1 MGLGVFRIWGSMPRA
16 LGPPS
21 PGGKDTSKLACL
33 RKGFQAKGPAKSVRF
48 RVYGLGFRVTGW
60 GLGLGV

>member
-1 MGLGVFRIWGSMPRA
+1 MPRA